1 MKPPVSH
8 CLSSSTPDRVNIFLP
23 AALIAVN
30 NSVSLSPLSLPFQL
44 LLRWCMFFTVA
55 AAPQAGCAPAAR
67 QLLLWSPQA
76 SEDRFNRNRKQFIA
90 RVATPL
96 IQPHESSRAHHGETP
111 GKVPVPSTRCGRI
124 LGREEGRQGDS
135 SFSLPPSPCTSV
147 CMCMWARRRRG
158 AHLSSSSRVTLL
170 HTRFQRGTP
179 KHRYSCI

>member
-44 LLRWCMFFTVA
+44 LLRWCTFFTVA

-96 IQPHESSRAHHGETP
+96 IQPHESSRAHPGETP

-124 LGREEGRQGDS
+124 LGRETPHS
-135 SFSLPPSPCTSV
+135 LFSPSPCTSV
-147 CMCMWARRRRG
+147 CMCVWVRRRRG

-170 HTRFQRGTP
+170 HTGFQRGTP